1 LGRGQI
7 VSIRQESANGIG
19 RRVSTYRPGWII
31 AGFCLAL
38 AVVAPLVV
46 LPLITTL
53 FKSFASAPTGTADL
67 DNWQRI
73 FTEPRNLSAIG
84 TIAAL
89 ATTRQAIALVIGGA
103 IACLIA
109 RTNFPGKHWLELGF
123 WVTLFLPTI
132 TATLGRVALFDGP
145 KG

>member
-1 LGRGQI
+1 MFWGQI
-7 VSIRQESANGIG
+7 VSTRQQWANDIG

-31 AGFCLAL
+31 VGFWLVL
-38 AVVAPLVV
+38 AVAAPLVV
-46 LPLITTL
+46 LPLIATL
-53 FKSFASAPTGTADL
+53 YKSFASAPTGTADL

-84 TIAAL
+84 NAAAL
-89 ATTRQAIALVIGGA
+89 ATTRQAIALIIGGA

-109 RTNFPGKHWLELGF
+109 RTNLPGKHWLELGF
-123 WVTLFLPTI
+123 WVALFLPTI